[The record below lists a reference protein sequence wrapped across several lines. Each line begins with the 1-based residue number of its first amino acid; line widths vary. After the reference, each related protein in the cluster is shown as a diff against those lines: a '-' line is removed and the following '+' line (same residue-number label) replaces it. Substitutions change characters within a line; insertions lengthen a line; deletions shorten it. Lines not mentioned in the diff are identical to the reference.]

1 MADDLD
7 FSDFTRGEKARIV
20 GLTARM
26 TGPRADISKLKRRI
40 ERIEQDA
47 LRRKNGKK

>member
-1 MADDLD
+1 MADDLK

-20 GLTARM
+20 ALTARM
-26 TGPRADISKLKRRI
+26 AGPRADIRKLQRKV

-47 LRRKNGKK
+47 LRRKNGK